1 MRPMLS
7 ADELVV
13 EFSDTNNSWES
24 MLTHELAEEI
34 IGRTLSNSQWAEMRD
49 TLDDV
54 VFDTVMGFQYD

>member
-7 ADELVV
+7 ADELVA
-13 EFSDTNNSWES
+13 EFSDTNNSWEP

-34 IGRTLSNSQWAEMRD
+34 IGRTLTASQWAEMRD